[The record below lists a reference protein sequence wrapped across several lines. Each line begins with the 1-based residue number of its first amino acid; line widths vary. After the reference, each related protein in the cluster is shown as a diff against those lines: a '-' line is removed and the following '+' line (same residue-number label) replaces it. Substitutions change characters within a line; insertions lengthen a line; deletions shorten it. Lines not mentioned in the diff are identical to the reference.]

1 MKNCFAI
8 NIAWPP
14 KIKESVYYYRKCFQ
28 VCERHNIGIIRV
40 FLVPWGLYPIERVD
54 DLKKICEI
62 IQLANEFNLEIVLV
76 LDTYVNY
83 VKSSY
88 RDFADSDYSWYTNT
102 FSGKTALVEFLCA
115 KGKNEYLEKLSTV
128 LQEIVKYDNV
138 KTIELCNEID
148 QIEAARN
155 KIVFWVN
162 NNIRVLRDEYGDRY
176 NFIVSISD
184 YRLYKYYSRK
194 IECKCDIHSYRF
206 PYNTAMENYEYLREK
221 FPAAWISEFGCFSD
235 FAYTETIESKI
246 YHSAMILRACFE
258 RCMPAPAAWW
268 WETILNDSEYMN
280 VYSYMEKLICTFE
293 KIEVEEFWI
302 SDIELAHDEDL
313 KLRKRIQY
321 RLSALKK
328 NPLYFKQELPAI
340 TKFLKKKMWK
350 KYNHNHVLIG
360 FESEECKKYY
370 ILETYAPV
378 KLEFNSS
385 DNRCDL
391 LVCTD
396 ITRNQT
402 PIPISMNEAQILR
415 EGTYLFCR
423 WNSDVYLHNSF
434 PN

>member
-1 MKNCFAI
+1 
-8 NIAWPP
+8 
-14 KIKESVYYYRKCFQ
+14 
-28 VCERHNIGIIRV
+28 
-40 FLVPWGLYPIERVD
+40 
-54 DLKKICEI
+54 
-62 IQLANEFNLEIVLV
+62 
-76 LDTYVNY
+76 
-83 VKSSY
+83 
-88 RDFADSDYSWYTNT
+88 
-102 FSGKTALVEFLCA
+102 
-115 KGKNEYLEKLSTV
+115 
-128 LQEIVKYDNV
+128 
-138 KTIELCNEID
+138 
-148 QIEAARN
+148 
-155 KIVFWVN
+155 
-162 NNIRVLRDEYGDRY
+162 
-176 NFIVSISD
+176 
-184 YRLYKYYSRK
+184 
-194 IECKCDIHSYRF
+194 
-206 PYNTAMENYEYLREK
+206 
-221 FPAAWISEFGCFSD
+221 
-235 FAYTETIESKI
+235 
-246 YHSAMILRACFE
+246 MILRACFE

-313 KLRKRIQY
+313 KLRNKIQY